1 MLTRPP
7 LSSPPQTPAVRAAT
21 RAAPTENGWLP
32 LLPRSTLTRRGGA
45 CPRPPLLFPPQ
56 ASDRRLRGPLPLVS
70 PPGFCYT
77 QTNFSTLEA
86 FFVGSTPLYDALRA
100 FAAQRPLRMH
110 MPGHKGKPLPA
121 PELAAIAAIDF
132 TELPPTGD
140 LFSGGGAIG
149 AAEALWAKVFHMAS
163 CLFLTGGSTQG
174 VHAALALACKPGET
188 VLLDRG
194 SHRSAYNALA
204 LLDLKPVYLE
214 RPWLASEGITG
225 PISPSS
231 VAQALEEHPEAKTL
245 CITSPTYYGVLS
257 DLPALAE
264 LMHRRGGVLVVD
276 GAHGAHLP
284 FLGNDHPSAADLVVT
299 SAHKT
304 LPALGQSALLLA
316 GERFPHAGLRRAA
329 SLYGSSSPSYPMM
342 ACLDLCRAWMEEEGA
357 AAYRAAARQVA
368 ALRRDYPSVSGPAL
382 DPARLVL
389 RAPDGFAAQAAL
401 EGMGVWPEMA
411 DAGHVVFIPTCADT
425 EEDFARLRA
434 ALDAV
439 AWGDGA
445 PLPPPPP
452 PPEAVL
458 TPRQALFSPRIS
470 LPLSA
475 AEGRICAQQ
484 VAPYPPGVPVFA
496 PGERICKKTIA
507 YLKQIGYNTLEDVE
521 VVSEPVC
528 AS

>member
-1 MLTRPP
+1 M
-7 LSSPPQTPAVRAAT
+7 
-21 RAAPTENGWLP
+21 
-32 LLPRSTLTRRGGA
+32 
-45 CPRPPLLFPPQ
+45 
-56 ASDRRLRGPLPLVS
+56 
-70 PPGFCYT
+70 
-77 QTNFSTLEA
+77 
-86 FFVGSTPLYDALRA
+86 
-100 FAAQRPLRMH
+100 
-110 MPGHKGKPLPA
+110 
-121 PELAAIAAIDF
+121 
-132 TELPPTGD
+132 
-140 LFSGGGAIG
+140 
-149 AAEALWAKVFHMAS
+149 
-163 CLFLTGGSTQG
+163 
-174 VHAALALACKPGET
+174 
-188 VLLDRG
+188 
-194 SHRSAYNALA
+194 
-204 LLDLKPVYLE
+204 
-214 RPWLASEGITG
+214 
-225 PISPSS
+225 
-231 VAQALEEHPEAKTL
+231 
-245 CITSPTYYGVLS
+245 
-257 DLPALAE
+257 
-264 LMHRRGGVLVVD
+264 
-276 GAHGAHLP
+276 
-284 FLGNDHPSAADLVVT
+284 T

-458 TPRQALFSPRIS
+458 TPRQALFSPGFPSPCPPRRDA
-470 LPLSA
+470 SA
-475 AEGRICAQQ
+475 PSRWPPI
-484 VAPYPPGVPVFA
+484 PPGYLFSRLGSEFA
-496 PGERICKKTIA
+496 KKLSLI
-507 YLKQIGYNTLEDVE
+507 
-521 VVSEPVC
+521 
-528 AS
+528 

>member
-1 MLTRPP
+1 M
-7 LSSPPQTPAVRAAT
+7 
-21 RAAPTENGWLP
+21 
-32 LLPRSTLTRRGGA
+32 
-45 CPRPPLLFPPQ
+45 
-56 ASDRRLRGPLPLVS
+56 
-70 PPGFCYT
+70 
-77 QTNFSTLEA
+77 
-86 FFVGSTPLYDALRA
+86 GSTPLYDALRA

-110 MPGHKGKPLPA
+110 MPGHKGKSLPA

-284 FLGNDHPSAADLVVT
+284 FLGNDHLSAADLVVT

-439 AWGDGA
+439 
-445 PLPPPPP
+445 
-452 PPEAVL
+452 
-458 TPRQALFSPRIS
+458 
-470 LPLSA
+470 
-475 AEGRICAQQ
+475 
-484 VAPYPPGVPVFA
+484 
-496 PGERICKKTIA
+496 
-507 YLKQIGYNTLEDVE
+507 
-521 VVSEPVC
+521 
-528 AS
+528 

>member
-1 MLTRPP
+1 M
-7 LSSPPQTPAVRAAT
+7 
-21 RAAPTENGWLP
+21 
-32 LLPRSTLTRRGGA
+32 
-45 CPRPPLLFPPQ
+45 
-56 ASDRRLRGPLPLVS
+56 
-70 PPGFCYT
+70 
-77 QTNFSTLEA
+77 
-86 FFVGSTPLYDALRA
+86 
-100 FAAQRPLRMH
+100 
-110 MPGHKGKPLPA
+110 
-121 PELAAIAAIDF
+121 
-132 TELPPTGD
+132 
-140 LFSGGGAIG
+140 
-149 AAEALWAKVFHMAS
+149 
-163 CLFLTGGSTQG
+163 
-174 VHAALALACKPGET
+174 
-188 VLLDRG
+188 LLDRG

-225 PISPSS
+225 PISPSA

-284 FLGNDHPSAADLVVT
+284 FLGNDHLSAADLAVT

-316 GERFPHAGLRRAA
+316 GERFPHAELRRAA
-329 SLYGSSSPSYPMM
+329 TLYGSSSPSYPMM

-425 EEDFARLRA
+425 EEDFIRLRA

-458 TPRQALFSPRIS
+458 TPRQALFSPDFPPPVRRGGTH
-470 LPLSA
+470 LRPAGGPLSPRGTYFRA
-475 AEGRICAQQ
+475 WGANLQKNYRLFETNR
-484 VAPYPPGVPVFA
+484 
-496 PGERICKKTIA
+496 
-507 YLKQIGYNTLEDVE
+507 L
-521 VVSEPVC
+521 
-528 AS
+528 

>member
-1 MLTRPP
+1 M
-7 LSSPPQTPAVRAAT
+7 
-21 RAAPTENGWLP
+21 
-32 LLPRSTLTRRGGA
+32 
-45 CPRPPLLFPPQ
+45 
-56 ASDRRLRGPLPLVS
+56 
-70 PPGFCYT
+70 
-77 QTNFSTLEA
+77 
-86 FFVGSTPLYDALRA
+86 
-100 FAAQRPLRMH
+100 
-110 MPGHKGKPLPA
+110 
-121 PELAAIAAIDF
+121 
-132 TELPPTGD
+132 
-140 LFSGGGAIG
+140 
-149 AAEALWAKVFHMAS
+149 
-163 CLFLTGGSTQG
+163 
-174 VHAALALACKPGET
+174 
-188 VLLDRG
+188 
-194 SHRSAYNALA
+194 
-204 LLDLKPVYLE
+204 
-214 RPWLASEGITG
+214 
-225 PISPSS
+225 
-231 VAQALEEHPEAKTL
+231 
-245 CITSPTYYGVLS
+245 
-257 DLPALAE
+257 
-264 LMHRRGGVLVVD
+264 LVVD

-284 FLGNDHPSAADLVVT
+284 FLGNDHLSAADLVVT

-316 GERFPHAGLRRAA
+316 GERFPHAELRRAA
-329 SLYGSSSPSYPMM
+329 TLYGSSSPSYPMM

-425 EEDFARLRA
+425 EEDFIRLRA

-484 VAPYPPGVPVFA
+484 VAPYPPGVPIFA

>member
-1 MLTRPP
+1 M
-7 LSSPPQTPAVRAAT
+7 
-21 RAAPTENGWLP
+21 
-32 LLPRSTLTRRGGA
+32 
-45 CPRPPLLFPPQ
+45 
-56 ASDRRLRGPLPLVS
+56 
-70 PPGFCYT
+70 
-77 QTNFSTLEA
+77 
-86 FFVGSTPLYDALRA
+86 GSTPLYDALRA

-110 MPGHKGKPLPA
+110 MPGHKGKSLPA

-284 FLGNDHPSAADLVVT
+284 FLGNDHLSAADLVVT

-401 EGMGVWPEMA
+401 EGMGGVARDGRRGPCGVHPHLRRHGGGLCPPPGRPGCRGLGGRRSPA
-411 DAGHVVFIPTCADT
+411 PASAPAGGGSHPPSGPLFPPDFPPPVRRGGTHLRPAGGPLSPRGTC
-425 EEDFARLRA
+425 FR
-434 ALDAV
+434 
-439 AWGDGA
+439 AWGA
-445 PLPPPPP
+445 NLQKNY
-452 PPEAVL
+452 
-458 TPRQALFSPRIS
+458 RLFETNR
-470 LPLSA
+470 L
-475 AEGRICAQQ
+475 
-484 VAPYPPGVPVFA
+484 
-496 PGERICKKTIA
+496 
-507 YLKQIGYNTLEDVE
+507 
-521 VVSEPVC
+521 
-528 AS
+528 

>member
-1 MLTRPP
+1 M
-7 LSSPPQTPAVRAAT
+7 
-21 RAAPTENGWLP
+21 
-32 LLPRSTLTRRGGA
+32 
-45 CPRPPLLFPPQ
+45 
-56 ASDRRLRGPLPLVS
+56 
-70 PPGFCYT
+70 
-77 QTNFSTLEA
+77 
-86 FFVGSTPLYDALRA
+86 GSTPLYDALRA

-110 MPGHKGKPLPA
+110 MPGHKGKSLPA

-284 FLGNDHPSAADLVVT
+284 FLGNDHLSAADLVVT

-304 LPALGQSALLLA
+304 LPALGQSSLLFA
-316 GERFPHAGLRRAA
+316 NGFEPEQVRRMT
-329 SLYGSSSPSYPMM
+329 SVYGSSSPSYPMM
-342 ACLDLCRAWMEEEGA
+342 ISMDGARAWMEGEGQRLYRRTA
-357 AAYRAAARQVA
+357 ERAAALRERFPSLREG
-368 ALRRDYPSVSGPAL
+368 ALDPTRLTLNAVDGPAL
-382 DPARLVL
+382 AR
-389 RAPDGFAAQAAL
+389 AL
-401 EGMGVWPEMA
+401 EARGLWPEME
-411 DAGHVVFIPTCADT
+411 DGGHVVLILTGMDS
-425 EEDFARLRA
+425 EEDLDRLERALEEVPELLGRCPPIPAPPMPERVLSPREALFARTERLSLEDCAGRVS
-434 ALDAV
+434 AV
-439 AWGDGA
+439 Q
-445 PLPPPPP
+445 L
-452 PPEAVL
+452 
-458 TPRQALFSPRIS
+458 
-470 LPLSA
+470 
-475 AEGRICAQQ
+475 
-484 VAPYPPGVPVFA
+484 APYPPGVPVVA
-496 PGERICKKTIA
+496 PGERITEKELA
-507 YLKQIGYNTLEDVE
+507 YLREIGYNNHE
-521 VVSEPVC
+521 VSVIL
-528 AS
+528 

>member
-1 MLTRPP
+1 MDRPITTLFMLMSVDGKISTGATDDLDVDRDFPKIVGVQEG
-7 LSSPPQTPAVRAAT
+7 LHQYYEIEQTTDLWSLNSGRVQEKLGVNSKEMPNKLPVSFVMIDNHHLTKQGIRYFCARSKEFVLVTSNADHPAFQMDEDNLHIICQKMCIRD
-21 RAAPTENGWLP
+21 
-32 LLPRSTLTRRGGA
+32 S
-45 CPRPPLLFPPQ
+45 
-56 ASDRRLRGPLPLVS
+56 
-70 PPGFCYT
+70 
-77 QTNFSTLEA
+77 
-86 FFVGSTPLYDALRA
+86 
-100 FAAQRPLRMH
+100 
-110 MPGHKGKPLPA
+110 
-121 PELAAIAAIDF
+121 
-132 TELPPTGD
+132 

-284 FLGNDHPSAADLVVT
+284 FLGNDHLSAADLVVT

>member
-1 MLTRPP
+1 MCIR
-7 LSSPPQTPAVRAAT
+7 
-21 RAAPTENGWLP
+21 
-32 LLPRSTLTRRGGA
+32 
-45 CPRPPLLFPPQ
+45 
-56 ASDRRLRGPLPLVS
+56 DR
-70 PPGFCYT
+70 
-77 QTNFSTLEA
+77 
-86 FFVGSTPLYDALRA
+86 
-100 FAAQRPLRMH
+100 H
-110 MPGHKGKPLPA
+110 MPGHKGKSLPA

-245 CITSPTYYGVLS
+245 CIISPTYYGVLS

-284 FLGNDHPSAADLVVT
+284 FLGNDHLSAADLVVT

-458 TPRQALFSPRIS
+458 TQMCIRDRSGAALACLGGDHRPHLPLVGGPGPRGTPGGKDALYNLAHLLRSVVRSSRPGGANAPAGRGAGGGRSPRG
-470 LPLSA
+470 PSA
-475 AEGRICAQQ
+475 
-484 VAPYPPGVPVFA
+484 VPG
-496 PGERICKKTIA
+496 K
-507 YLKQIGYNTLEDVE
+507 
-521 VVSEPVC
+521 
-528 AS
+528 